1 MQSEYQ
7 LTLPPQTAES
17 ADVTVKPCSLVPG
30 AKLGFVPNMY
40 ANMANGPGLLE
51 AYLHG
56 YELFRATSGF
66 TPVEQEVVFPSISRQ
81 THATTAWRPSF
92 VADVMSKVPVTVTD
106 AIRDDKPVPD
116 AKLAALADFSRT
128 IVATRGLPGRQD
140 VEDFPCCGVLRETR
154 AGRRLA
160 VSVKTLSNF
169 STISSTPR
177 STRPSPRGFGTRRR
191 WRSKKRDLPPGA

>member
-17 ADVTVKPCSLVPG
+17 ADVTVKPLLAG
-30 AKLGFVPNMY
+30 ARAKLGFVPNMY

-66 TPVEQEVVFPSISRQ
+66 TPVEQEVVFLSISRQ
-81 THATTAWRPSF
+81 NACDYCMAAHSF

-140 VEDFPCCGVLRETR
+140 VEDFLAAGYSEKHVLGVV
-154 AGRRLA
+154 LA
-160 VSVKTLSNF
+160 VSVKTLSNYSNHLF
-169 STISSTPR
+169 HTPVDPAFAAR
-177 STRPSPRGFGTRRR
+177 VWNSPSVA
-191 WRSKKRDLPPGA
+191 K